1 MLYSFSFVI
10 ISKNLLK
17 AVEASKSSA
26 RDMCRSVQTEAR
38 LRGDISNVRS
48 ERDTAI
54 GEGAESKRKVI
65 LLEEEVRLLKAR
77 VARLTH
83 EKIKVERD
91 SRAALSLA
99 RSMDNHNA
107 SDVDYYKRKVSTC
120 MGITNEFRFVF
131 HYRINSNFLYFD
143 SIRFHDNIYS
153 ILVMSLHHR

>member
-107 SDVDYYKRKVSTC
+107 SDVDYYKRKVS
-120 MGITNEFRFVF
+120 MGISKQVHVCF
-131 HYRINSNFLYFD
+131 HNRINLTFFA

-153 ILVMSLHHR
+153 ILVLSLHHR